1 MQMLAAFIFYAT
13 HYIEKKQIFDNYH
26 FVEKLFVHVHSEKV
40 ETACDWLLHCPV

>member
-1 MQMLAAFIFYAT
+1 MQKLAAFIFFMPD
-13 HYIEKKQIFDNYH
+13 IILKNRIFSDYH